1 MSSPYVSVI
10 MSVYN
15 SDGSLRKSIQSILN
29 QSYKNYEF
37 IIVNDGSTDDSYKI
51 INDIKKKNSRIKFYN
66 FKENKGLGRSL
77 NFAIKRSKGSY
88 IARLDSDDYAYKDR
102 LSTQIKFIKRNPLVD
117 ILGSN
122 ADYFSSSNKFIKKT
136 KMPISDQSIK
146 NNIYCFNPLIHS
158 SLMIKK
164 SFFKNNYY
172 NEGFY
177 RCQDY
182 ELWLRSYK
190 NFNFFNLKKVLIKRL
205 EKKNVKIID
214 IKYSILA
221 RVYHLNLINF
231 YKIFIYILYDVIK
244 FLFLFI
250 KNFLVKA

>member
-1 MSSPYVSVI
+1 MSSPYVSVV

-15 SDGSLRKSIQSILN
+15 SDSSLRKSIQSILN

-37 IIVNDGSTDDSYKI
+37 IIVNDGSTDNSYKI
-51 INDIKKKNSRIKFYN
+51 INNIKKKNSRIKFYN
-66 FKENKGLGRSL
+66 FKENKGLGHSL
-77 NFAIKRSKGSY
+77 NFAIKRSKGRY

-102 LSTQIKFIKRNPLVD
+102 LLTQIKFIKRNPLVD

-122 ADYFSSSNKFIKKT
+122 ADYFSSGNKFIKKT
-136 KMPISDQSIK
+136 KMPISDESIK
-146 NNIYCFNPLIHS
+146 KDIYSFNPLIHS

-172 NEGFY
+172 NESFY

-190 NFNFFNLKKVLIKRL
+190 RFKFFNLKKSLIKRL

-214 IKYSILA
+214 IKYSIFA
-221 RVYHLNLINF
+221 RLYHFNLINV
-231 YKIFIYILYDVIK
+231 YKIFIYTLYDLIK
-244 FLFLFI
+244 FLFLSF
-250 KNFLVKA
+250 KNFFVKV

>member
-1 MSSPYVSVI
+1 MSSPYVSVV
-10 MSVYN
+10 MAVYN
-15 SDGSLRKSIQSILN
+15 SDSSIRKSIQSILN

-37 IIVNDGSTDDSYKI
+37 IIVNDGSTDNSYKI
-51 INDIKKKNSRIKFYN
+51 INNIKKKNSRIKFYN
-66 FKENKGLGRSL
+66 FKENKGLGHSL
-77 NFAIKRSKGSY
+77 NFAIKRSKGRY
-88 IARLDSDDYAYKDR
+88 IARLDSDDYAYKNR
-102 LSTQIKFIKRNPLVD
+102 LLTQIKFIKRNPLVD

-136 KMPISDQSIK
+136 KMPINDESIK
-146 NNIYCFNPLIHS
+146 KDIYSFNPLIHS

-172 NEGFY
+172 NETFY

-182 ELWLRSYK
+182 ELWLRSHK
-190 NFNFFNLKKVLIKRL
+190 RFKFFNLKKSLIKRL

-221 RVYHLNLINF
+221 RLCHFNLINF
-231 YKIFIYILYDVIK
+231 YKIFIYILYDIIK
-244 FLFLFI
+244 FLFLFF
-250 KNFLVKA
+250 KNFFVKV